1 METIEIGGPDILAS
15 RIALGTWAIGG
26 WMWGGSDARSAFS
39 TIQVAIDHGVN
50 LIDTA
55 PVYGFGLAEEIV
67 GRALAANGRRKRIL
81 IATKCGLEWRNGSIN
96 RNASPARIG
105 KEVEPNGLVHGTKM
119 LASVPDSD
127 TRQRVI

>member
-1 METIEIGGPDILAS
+1 METIEIGGPNILAS

-26 WMWGGSDARSAFS
+26 WMWGGSDARSAFR
-39 TIQVAIDHGVN
+39 TIQTAIDHGIN

-81 IATKCGLEWRNGSIN
+81 IATKCGLEWQGSN
-96 RNASPARIG
+96 VRRNASPSRIRE
-105 KEVEPNGLVHGTKM
+105 EVE
-119 LASVPDSD
+119 DSLKRLRTD
-127 TRQRVI
+127 RIDIYQLH